1 MEYGIA
7 LASNIDAWKTVRR
20 AEELGFTHAW
30 FYDSQLLVPD
40 VFISIALAAEH
51 TSKIKLG
58 PGILVP
64 TNRIAPS
71 AANALATLNALA
83 PGRIV
88 CGLGTGHTARYTMGL
103 SAQPL
108 SELREYLRILRG
120 MLCGETVEMEF
131 PEGRRK
137 IRFLNPELGLINLR
151 EPVAMYLS
159 AFAPKARA
167 LAVECCDG
175 WINAMFDLERA
186 LGEAKI
192 IAETCRSAGRREET
206 FYRTVLTLGRVLE
219 KGEPADSPQA
229 RMEAGPLA
237 MLFLHNL
244 VEGTLPQSLPKSLAS
259 LVEDYRRLYQTFEPA
274 DARYLQLHRMH
285 LLRVR
290 PEEERFATA
299 ELLSSTTFTAE
310 ADELRARI
318 RLLHDAGYQQLVIQL
333 VPGHESALER
343 WARLFALG

>member
-1 MEYGIA
+1 MEYGIV
-7 LASNIDAWKTVRR
+7 LASNVDAWKTVRR

-40 VFISIALAAEH
+40 IFISMALAAEH

-58 PGILVP
+58 LGILVP

-71 AANALATLNALA
+71 AANALATLNTLA

-88 CGLGTGHTARYTMGL
+88 CGLGTGFTARYTMGL
-103 SAQPL
+103 APQPL

-120 MLCGETVEMEF
+120 MLRGQTVEMEF

-151 EPVAMYLS
+151 EPVPMYLS
-159 AFAPKARA
+159 AFAPKARV
-167 LAVECCDG
+167 LAVESCDG
-175 WINAMFDLERA
+175 WINFMFDLGRA
-186 LGEAKI
+186 LREAKI
-192 IAETCRSAGRREET
+192 IADACRSAGRREDT
-206 FYRTVLTLGRVLE
+206 FHRTVFTLGRILE

-229 RMEAGPLA
+229 RTEAGPLA
-237 MLFLHNL
+237 MVFLHSL
-244 VEGTLPQSLPKSLAS
+244 VEATLPRNLPRSLAS

-274 DARYLQLHRMH
+274 DARYLQLHRLH

-299 ELLSSTTFTAE
+299 ELLTSMTFTAE
-310 ADELRARI
+310 APELRDRI
-318 RLLHDAGYQQLVIQL
+318 RRLGEGGYQQLVIQL
-333 VPGHESALER
+333 VPGNESAIER
-343 WARLFALG
+343 WARLFELG